1 MSRWTEDP
9 PWKSHQNW
17 NNALLS
23 IESVKEW
30 PIWQILILILIISR
44 NVTMRAGCST
54 QDSSFSSGDCC
65 RSTFWPVVRTLT
77 LSNFEWQDTLTN
89 RPCSSSFSV
98 LLRREF
104 SLHTRIFSLLIAHLH
119 HWPPRKMEKWVQLLL
134 NSKRDNAPSG
144 LVKTGPMKAKY
155 LRGKFGLASR
165 MAFRKT
171 LLISRSSNDAES
183 SLEEKCSSRP
193 KMQFLVISS
202 AYDLNRKKS
211 ARAWYT
217 APHDGITTTSW
228 LLNAH
233 DFPIYD

>member
-1 MSRWTEDP
+1 
-9 PWKSHQNW
+9 
-17 NNALLS
+17 
-23 IESVKEW
+23 
-30 PIWQILILILIISR
+30 
-44 NVTMRAGCST
+44 MRAGCST

-144 LVKTGPMKAKY
+144 LVKTGPMNKILERKVWF
-155 LRGKFGLASR
+155 RTSR

-183 SLEEKCSSRP
+183 SLVQQTSQDAIPRNFISIWSESK
-193 KMQFLVISS
+193 KIGKGLVHSPS
-202 AYDLNRKKS
+202 W
-211 ARAWYT
+211 WYY
-217 APHDGITTTSW
+217 HHQ
-228 LLNAH
+228 LVAH

>member
-1 MSRWTEDP
+1 
-9 PWKSHQNW
+9 
-17 NNALLS
+17 
-23 IESVKEW
+23 
-30 PIWQILILILIISR
+30 
-44 NVTMRAGCST
+44 MRAGCST

-144 LVKTGPMKAKY
+144 LVKTGPMNKILERKVWF
-155 LRGKFGLASR
+155 RTSR

-183 SLEEKCSSRP
+183 SLVVQQTSQDAIPRN
-193 KMQFLVISS
+193 FISIWS
-202 AYDLNRKKS
+202 ESKKIS
-211 ARAWYT
+211 KQARGPGT
-217 APHDGITTTSW
+217 LDGITTWAGCCSW
-228 LLNAH
+228 FSNLWLALWYYLTPH
-233 DFPIYD
+233 LEYSIEAAIQWGYAYGI